1 MIVVI
6 KLKPAGCKQ
15 LLNRVFRMSLG
26 MFLIIVITI
35 INKPATAA

>member
-6 KLKPAGCKQ
+6 KLKPANQKQ
-15 LLNRVFRMSLG
+15 LLIRAFGMSLG
-26 MFLIIVITI
+26 IFLFIVITI